1 VNDACRSQPV
11 EDVMLSMLIALAAAA
26 QVFYEAQVP
35 TFGCNSSREVAQLQS
50 LRSDTK
56 AFQTRLYSQV
66 FQGQCMP
73 IAKGAVVDGMV
84 EADDT
89 SVLRVQRQA
98 DPPGYMA
105 PIADFKIKP
114 LDEKK

>member
-1 VNDACRSQPV
+1 VNDLRRSQPV
-11 EDVMLSMLIALAAAA
+11 EDIMLTMLVALAAST
-26 QVFYEAQVP
+26 QVLYEAQVP

-50 LRSDTK
+50 LRSDAK
-56 AFQTRLYSQV
+56 AFQTRLYAQV

-84 EADDT
+84 EANDST
-89 SVLRVQRQA
+89 VLRVQRQA

-105 PIADFKIKP
+105 PIGDFKLKP